1 MYNTQPNISTKEVT
15 SLVLT
20 SLVLILGCVLYIVY
34 RFLHCDKN
42 LRLGCV
48 LYSMAYYIR
57 CFTVCFTTDVL
68 FHLYLFNICQ
78 KRRWA
83 YVVSCRQEVVWTM
96 ALVVGSS
103 HGSYIHSTWRDRW
116 LSAFTEGGRR
126 ARRPGCILPLL
137 LHCYDHD

>member
-1 MYNTQPNISTKEVT
+1 MYNTQPNISTKEVST
-15 SLVLT
+15 KEVT

-68 FHLYLFNICQ
+68 FHLYLVSFRHRISELARPIAVKLCQVINIWLNFIMQVQ
-78 KRRWA
+78 K
-83 YVVSCRQEVVWTM
+83 
-96 ALVVGSS
+96 
-103 HGSYIHSTWRDRW
+103 
-116 LSAFTEGGRR
+116 F
-126 ARRPGCILPLL
+126 
-137 LHCYDHD
+137 